1 VPRFAHREPAACK
14 IAQLAAAGL
23 KDSLPIE
30 ATVCLQY
37 GQHGC
42 AKGILKHAIIQAYL
56 QVDYDFAS
64 NSRGNDISLCSS
76 THPHRK

>member
-1 VPRFAHREPAACK
+1 MPRFPHCEPAAYK
-14 IAQLAAAGL
+14 IAHLAAAGP

-30 ATVCLQY
+30 ATICLQY
-37 GQHGC
+37 GQHGS
-42 AKGILKHAIIQAYL
+42 AKGILKHAIIQAYF

-64 NSRGNDISLCSS
+64 NSRGNDISFCSS

>member
-1 VPRFAHREPAACK
+1 VPRFPHCEPAACK
-14 IAQLAAAGL
+14 IAQLAAAGP

-30 ATVCLQY
+30 ATVCFQY
-37 GQHGC
+37 RQHGC

-64 NSRGNDISLCSS
+64 NSCGIGNDFCSS
-76 THPHRK
+76 THAHRK